1 MKQREGKPSYI
12 ILILLALLSFFLF
25 FLAEKTQTPRKAEY
39 YDEKVQAAQ
48 LSAKAQETIKQ
59 EINRRGLVIDV
70 RNDPNLTGLIGPQY
84 SLITTDRSSIRD
96 KLIATNPNL
105 AAELVALL
113 HRAQVGQGDPV
124 AVMFTGSL
132 PGANIAVLAA
142 CKIVGAK
149 PVIITSVGS
158 SSYGANYEDFTW
170 LDMED
175 VLAKNGLW
183 DYKSIAASLGGSD
196 DQGRGLS
203 PEGRTLL
210 ENAIK
215 RNNIEYISSAEEK
228 TEAST
233 LDLNIKKRIK
243 IFDRERNDLKYKAVI
258 NVGGGLAA
266 VGSTQ
271 NARLIPP
278 GFSASLKGRVFPAK
292 GALNILAERRIPV
305 IHLLDMT
312 TFAEKHGLPTEIAP
326 QPEIGKGSVFVREQY
341 SVVSTT
347 IYTMILLAVL
357 IAAVRLDLKY
367 YIVKNK
373 HLFVRKPR

>member
-1 MKQREGKPSYI
+1 MKQRIGKPSYI
-12 ILILLALLSFFLF
+12 VLVFLALLSLLLF
-25 FLAEKTQTPRKAEY
+25 FLAEKSQIPRKADY
-39 YDEKVQAAQ
+39 YNEKIQAAQ
-48 LSAKAQETIKQ
+48 LAKKAQEVIKQ
-59 EINRRGLVIDV
+59 EINHRGLVIDV
-70 RNDPNLTGLIGPQY
+70 RNDPNLSGLIGPQY
-84 SLITTDRSSIRD
+84 SLITTDRSNIRD
-96 KLIATNPNL
+96 KLIASNPNL
-105 AAELVALL
+105 AAELIALL
-113 HRAQVGQGDPV
+113 RRAQVIQGDPV

-142 CKIVGAK
+142 CKVLGAR
-149 PVIITSVGS
+149 PVIITSLGS

-175 VLAKNGLW
+175 VLVKNGLW
-183 DYKSIAASLGGSD
+183 NYKSIAASLGGSD

-203 PEGRTLL
+203 PEGRALL

-215 RNNIEYISSAEEK
+215 RSGSEYISSSDEK
-228 TEAST
+228 GAANT
-233 LDLNIKKRIK
+233 LYLNIKKRIK
-243 IFDRERNDLKYKAVI
+243 LFDRERNDLEYKVVI

-278 GFSASLKGRVFPAK
+278 GFSASLKGRDFPAK

-312 TFAEKHGLPTEIAP
+312 NFAEKHNLPIEVTPE
-326 QPEIGKGSVFVREQY
+326 PEIGKGPVFVKEQY
-341 SVVSTT
+341 SVASTT
-347 IYTMILLAVL
+347 IYTIILLVIL
-357 IAAVRLDLKY
+357 IGAVRLDLRY

>member
-1 MKQREGKPSYI
+1 MKQRIGKPSYI
-12 ILILLALLSFFLF
+12 ILVFLALLALMLF
-25 FLAEKTQTPRKAEY
+25 FLAEKSQTPRKSEY
-39 YDEKVQAAQ
+39 YSEKIQAAQ
-48 LSAKAQETIKQ
+48 LAKKAQETIKQ

-84 SLITTDRSSIRD
+84 SLITTDRSNIRD
-96 KLIATNPNL
+96 KLITTNPNL
-105 AAELVALL
+105 AAELVALM
-113 HRAQVGQGDPV
+113 HRAQLKSGDPI

-142 CKIVGAK
+142 CKVLGIK
-149 PVIITSVGS
+149 PIIITSVGS

-175 VLAKNGLW
+175 VLVKGGLW
-183 DYKSIAASLGGSD
+183 EFKSTAASLGGSD

-203 PEGRTLL
+203 PEGRILL

-215 RNNIEYISSAEEK
+215 RSGAEFINSSDAKPDE
-228 TEAST
+228 ST
-233 LDLNIKKRIK
+233 LDLNINKRIK
-243 IFDRERNDLKYKAVI
+243 IFDNKRNDLKYKAVI

-278 GFSASLKGRVFPAK
+278 GFSASLKGREFPAK
-292 GALNILAERRIPV
+292 GALNILASRRIPV

-312 TFAEKHGLPTEIAP
+312 SFADRHGLPIEITP
-326 QPEIGKGSVFVREQY
+326 EPEIGKGPVFVKEQY

-347 IYTMILLAVL
+347 IYTIILLAVL
-357 IAAVRLDLKY
+357 IAAVRLDLRY

>member
-12 ILILLALLSFFLF
+12 ILILLALLSFLLF

-39 YDEKVQAAQ
+39 YTEKVQAAE
-48 LSAKAQETIKQ
+48 LSAKAQEIIRQ

-105 AAELVALL
+105 AAELVALF
-113 HRAQVGQGDPV
+113 HRAQVSPGDPV

-183 DYKSIAASLGGSD
+183 DFKSIAASLGGSD

-210 ENAIK
+210 ESAIK
-215 RNNIEYISSAEEK
+215 RNNVEFISSADEK

-243 IFDRERNDLKYKAVI
+243 IFDRERNDLKYKVVI

-278 GFSASLKGRVFPAK
+278 GFSASLKGRDFPAK

-312 TFAEKHGLPTEIAP
+312 TFAEKHSLPSEVMP
-326 QPEIGKGSVFVREQY
+326 PPEIGKGPVFVREQY

-347 IYTMILLAVL
+347 IYTIILLAVL

>member
-1 MKQREGKPSYI
+1 MMQRIGKPSYI
-12 ILILLALLSFFLF
+12 VLVFLALLALLMF

-39 YDEKVQAAQ
+39 YSEKVQAAQ
-48 LSAKAQETIKQ
+48 LAQKAQESIKQ
-59 EINRRGLVIDV
+59 EINRRGIVIDV

-105 AAELVALL
+105 AAELVTLL
-113 HRAQVGQGDPV
+113 HRAQVIQGDPV

-142 CKIVGAK
+142 CKTLGAK

-215 RNNIEYISSAEEK
+215 RNNVEYISSAEEK

-233 LDLNIKKRIK
+233 LDINIKKRIK

-278 GFSASLKGRVFPAK
+278 GFSASLKGREFPAK
-292 GALNILAERRIPV
+292 GALNLLAERRIPV

-312 TFAEKHGLPTEIAP
+312 NFAEKHSLPTEVTP
-326 QPEIGKGSVFVREQY
+326 QPEIGKGPVFVREQY

-347 IYTMILLAVL
+347 IYTIILMAVL
-357 IAAVRLDLKY
+357 IAAVRLDLRY

>member
-1 MKQREGKPSYI
+1 MKQRIGKPSYI
-12 ILILLALLSFFLF
+12 ILVSLALLALLLF
-25 FLAEKTQTPRKAEY
+25 FLAEKTQTPKKSDY
-39 YDEKVQAAQ
+39 YTEKIQAAQ
-48 LSAKAQETIKQ
+48 LAKKAQDIIKQ

-84 SLITTDRSSIRD
+84 SLITTDRSNIRD

-105 AAELVALL
+105 AANLVALL
-113 HRAQVGQGDPV
+113 HRAEVMPGDPV
-124 AVMFTGSL
+124 AVMFTGSF

-142 CKIVGAK
+142 CKVLGVK

-158 SSYGANYEDFTW
+158 SSYGATYEDFTW

-175 VLAKNGLW
+175 VLVKNGLW
-183 DYKSIAASLGGSD
+183 DFRSIAASLGGGD

-203 PEGRTLL
+203 PEGRILL

-215 RNNIEYISSAEEK
+215 RNGVEFINSPNPKSGENA
-228 TEAST
+228 

-243 IFDRERNDLKYKAVI
+243 IFDSQRNDLKYKAVI

-278 GFSASLKGRVFPAK
+278 GFSASLKGRDFPAK
-292 GALNILAERRIPV
+292 GALNILAGRRIPV
-305 IHLLDMT
+305 IHLLDMAR
-312 TFAEKHGLPTEIAP
+312 FAEKHGLPIEVTPE
-326 QPEIGKGSVFVREQY
+326 PEIGKGPIFVKEQY
-341 SVVSTT
+341 SVVSTV
-347 IYTMILLAVL
+347 IYTIILLVIL
-357 IAAVRLDLKY
+357 VAAVRLDLRY
-367 YIVKNK
+367 YFVKNK

>member
-1 MKQREGKPSYI
+1 MKQRIGKPSY
-12 ILILLALLSFFLF
+12 LVLVFLALLALLLF
-25 FLAEKTQTPRKAEY
+25 FLAEKSQTPRKAEY
-39 YDEKVQAAQ
+39 YTEKIQAAQ
-48 LSAKAQETIKQ
+48 LAQKAQEIIKQ

-113 HRAQVGQGDPV
+113 HRAQVIQGDPV

-142 CKIVGAK
+142 CKTLGAK
-149 PVIITSVGS
+149 PVIIISVGS

-175 VLAKNGLW
+175 ILAKNGLW
-183 DYKSIAASLGGSD
+183 NYKSIAASLGGSD

-203 PEGRTLL
+203 PEGRMLL
-210 ENAIK
+210 ESAIK
-215 RNNIEYISSAEEK
+215 RNNVEYISSAEEK

-271 NARLIPP
+271 NAKLIPP
-278 GFSASLKGRVFPAK
+278 GFSASLKGREFPAK

-312 TFAEKHGLPTEIAP
+312 NFAEKHNLPTEVTP
-326 QPEIGKGSVFVREQY
+326 QPEIGKGPVFVREQY

-347 IYTMILLAVL
+347 IYTIILLAVL
-357 IAAVRLDLKY
+357 IAAVRIDLRY

>member
-1 MKQREGKPSYI
+1 MKQRIGKPSYI
-12 ILILLALLSFFLF
+12 VLVFLALLALLMF
-25 FLAEKTQTPRKAEY
+25 FLAEKSQTPKKSDY
-39 YDEKVQAAQ
+39 YSEKIQAAQ
-48 LSAKAQETIKQ
+48 LAKKAQETIKQ

-84 SLITTDRSSIRD
+84 SLITTDRSNIRD
-96 KLIATNPNL
+96 KLITTNPNL
-105 AAELVALL
+105 AAELVALM
-113 HRAQVGQGDPV
+113 HRAQLKPGDQI
-124 AVMFTGSL
+124 AVLFTGSL

-142 CKIVGAK
+142 CKVMGIR

-175 VLAKNGLW
+175 VLNKGGLW
-183 DYKSIAASLGGSD
+183 DFKSTAASLGGSD

-203 PEGRTLL
+203 PEGRVLL
-210 ENAIK
+210 ESAIK
-215 RNNIEYISSAEEK
+215 RSGAEFINSSDAKPEV
-228 TEAST
+228 ST
-233 LDLNIKKRIK
+233 LELNINRRIK
-243 IFDRERNDLKYKAVI
+243 IFDNKRNDSKYKAVI

-278 GFSASLKGRVFPAK
+278 GFSASLKGREFPAK
-292 GALNILAERRIPV
+292 GALNILASSRIPV

-312 TFAEKHGLPTEIAP
+312 SFAEKHNLPIEITP
-326 QPEIGKGSVFVREQY
+326 EPEIGKGPVFVKDQY

-347 IYTMILLAVL
+347 IYTIILLAVL
-357 IAAVRLDLKY
+357 IAAVRLDLRY

-373 HLFVRKPR
+373 HLFVRKPQ

>member
-1 MKQREGKPSYI
+1 MKQRVGKPSYI
-12 ILILLALLSFFLF
+12 ILVFLALLALLLF
-25 FLAEKTQTPRKAEY
+25 FLAEKSQTPKKSDY
-39 YDEKVQAAQ
+39 YSEKIQAAQ
-48 LSAKAQETIKQ
+48 LAKKAQEIIKQ

-70 RNDPNLTGLIGPQY
+70 RNDPNLTGIIGPQY
-84 SLITTDRSSIRD
+84 SLITTDRSNIRD

-105 AAELVALL
+105 AADLVALL
-113 HRAQVGQGDPV
+113 HRAEVLPGDPV
-124 AVMFTGSL
+124 AVMFTGSF

-142 CKIVGAK
+142 CKVLDAK

-175 VLAKNGLW
+175 ILIKAGLW
-183 DYKSIAASLGGSD
+183 DFKSSAASLGGGD

-203 PEGRTLL
+203 PQGRILL
-210 ENAIK
+210 ENAIQ
-215 RNNIEYISSAEEK
+215 RNGVEYINSPNPKPGETA
-228 TEAST
+228 
-233 LDLNIKKRIK
+233 LDLNIKKRIR
-243 IFDRERNDLKYKAVI
+243 IFDSKRNDLKYKVVI

-278 GFSASLKGRVFPAK
+278 GFSASLRGREFPSK
-292 GALNILAERRIPV
+292 GALNILAGRRIPV

-312 TFAEKHGLPTEIAP
+312 NFAEKHDLPTEVTP
-326 QPEIGKGSVFVREQY
+326 EPEIGKGPVFFKEQY
-341 SVVSTT
+341 SVVSTA
-347 IYTMILLAVL
+347 IYTIILLVVL
-357 IAAVRLDLKY
+357 IAAVRLDLRY